1 MTDFEKIKKALVEGG
16 FRENKHFTTDEWSDC
31 KDIYLQTS
39 GMDESMIFEFDNKG
53 NLISIT

>member
-16 FRENKHFTTDEWSDC
+16 FKENKHFTADEWSDC

-39 GMDESMIFEFDNKG
+39 GMDESMIFEFDNNG
-53 NLISIT
+53 NLISIS